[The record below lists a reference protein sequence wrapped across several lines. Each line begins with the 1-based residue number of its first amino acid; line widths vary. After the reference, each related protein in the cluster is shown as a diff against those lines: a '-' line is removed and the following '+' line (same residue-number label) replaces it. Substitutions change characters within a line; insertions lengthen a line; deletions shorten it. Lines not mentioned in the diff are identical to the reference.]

1 MNHYWRAGYMTHI
14 CYCSR
19 CRQGSVENS
28 AKADAAGKT
37 LAPLNNVME
46 SGFVDKEH
54 AWLIQRRYRRVHLN
68 TSTSVVSV
76 KHA

>member
-54 AWLIQRRYRRVHLN
+54 A
-68 TSTSVVSV
+68 
-76 KHA
+76 